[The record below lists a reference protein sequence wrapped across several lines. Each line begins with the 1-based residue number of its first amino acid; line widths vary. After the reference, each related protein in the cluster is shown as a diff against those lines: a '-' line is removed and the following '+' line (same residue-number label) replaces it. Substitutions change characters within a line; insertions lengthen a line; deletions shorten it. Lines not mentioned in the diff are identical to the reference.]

1 MKSLRVKS
9 SFKKDI
15 KKFKN
20 NDKIK
25 KILNEVIQK
34 LLNEIELDDKFKNHR
49 LINDYKNCFDCHILP
64 DLILIYSITEIDIAL
79 IRLFNH
85 SELLKK

>member
-1 MKSLRVKS
+1 MKNLRIKS

-15 KKFKN
+15 KKFKD
-20 NDKIK
+20 NDKVK

-34 LLNEIELDDKFKNHR
+34 LLNEVELDGKFKNHR

-64 DLILIYSITEIDIAL
+64 DLILIYSITEIDITL

>member
-1 MKSLRVKS
+1 MKNLRIKS

-15 KKFKN
+15 KKFKD
-20 NDKIK
+20 NDKVK

-34 LLNEIELDDKFKNHR
+34 LLNEVELDDKFKNHR
-49 LINDYKNCFDCHILP
+49 LINDSKDCFDCHILP
-64 DLILIYSITEIDIAL
+64 DLILIYSITEIDITL

>member
-64 DLILIYSITEIDIAL
+64 DLILIYSITEIDITL

>member
-1 MKSLRVKS
+1 MKNLRVKS

-34 LLNEIELDDKFKNHR
+34 LLNEVELDDKFKNHR

-64 DLILIYSITEIDIAL
+64 DLILIYSITEIDITL

>member
-20 NDKIK
+20 NNKIK

-34 LLNEIELDDKFKNHR
+34 LLNEVELDDKFKNHR

-64 DLILIYSITEIDIAL
+64 DLILIYSITEIDITL